1 MFVMTM
7 DQRGSSSGSD
17 RVAGLLDGLNA
28 VGSDHGIVRPFQRT
42 AGDEVQ
48 GVLDRADA
56 VVGIALSA
64 ARSGHWSVGVGV
76 GPVRE
81 PMPQETRAG
90 AGPAFE
96 SAREA
101 VERAKHSPGRV
112 AVTVSP
118 LPALSG
124 GAQSRDQDQ
133 DEYQDEDQTRPPET
147 AEAVEASLQLLAE
160 LEHRR
165 SDEGQDAGR
174 LVDSGL
180 TQREAAEELGI
191 TQQAVSSRLR
201 SGLWHETRRL
211 ASVAARQLEGL
222 DARPPVTRSTQE
234 GVR

>member
-7 DQRGSSSGSD
+7 DQRGSSSGPD
-17 RVAGLLDGLNA
+17 RVADLVDGLNA
-28 VGSDHGIVRPFQRT
+28 EGTDRGIVRPFQRT

-48 GVLDRADA
+48 GLLDRADA

-64 ARSGHWSVGVGV
+64 ARSGHWSVGIGV

-81 PMPQETRAG
+81 PMPRETRAG

-96 SAREA
+96 NAREA

-112 AVTVSP
+112 AVSAPPSVSR
-118 LPALSG
+118 PAEAGVQAG
-124 GAQSRDQDQ
+124 GGDRAGLL
-133 DEYQDEDQTRPPET
+133 
-147 AEAVEASLQLLAE
+147 EAVEASLQLLAE
-160 LEHRR
+160 LEYRR

-174 LVDSGL
+174 LMDAGL
-180 TQREAAEELGI
+180 TQREAAERLGI

-211 ASVAARQLEGL
+211 AAVAAGQLEGL
-222 DARPPVTRSTQE
+222 DARLAVDRSAPG

>member
-7 DQRGSSSGSD
+7 DQRGSTSGPD
-17 RVAGLLDGLNA
+17 RVAGLVDGLNA
-28 VGSDHGIVRPFQRT
+28 EGADRGIVRPFQRT

-48 GVLDRADA
+48 GLLDRADA

-64 ARSGHWSVGVGV
+64 ARSGHWSVGIGV

-96 SAREA
+96 SARGA

-112 AVTVSP
+112 AVSTPPSVSRR
-118 LPALSG
+118 LDA
-124 GAQSRDQDQ
+124 GAQA
-133 DEYQDEDQTRPPET
+133 EDGDR
-147 AEAVEASLQLLAE
+147 AGLLEAVEASLQLLAE
-160 LEHRR
+160 LEYRR

-174 LVDSGL
+174 LVDAGL
-180 TQREAAEELGI
+180 SQREAAEKLGI

-211 ASVAARQLEGL
+211 ASVAAGQLEGL
-222 DARPPVTRSTQE
+222 DARLAADRTAP
-234 GVR
+234 GDVR

>member
-7 DQRGSSSGSD
+7 DQRGSSSGPD
-17 RVAGLLDGLNA
+17 LVAGLIEGLNA
-28 VGSDHGIVRPFQRT
+28 AGPAHGIVRPFQRT

-48 GVLDRADA
+48 GLLDRADA
-56 VVGIALSA
+56 VVGLTLSA
-64 ARSGHWSVGVGV
+64 ARSGHWSVGIGV

-90 AGPAFE
+90 AGLAFE
-96 SAREA
+96 NARDA
-101 VERAKHSPGRV
+101 VGRAKHSPGRV
-112 AVTVSP
+112 AVSAPPAVP
-118 LPALSG
+118 LPG
-124 GAQSRDQDQ
+124 GAGTDDADRM
-133 DEYQDEDQTRPPET
+133 RLL
-147 AEAVEASLQLLAE
+147 EAVEAGLQLLAE
-160 LEHRR
+160 LEYRR

-211 ASVAARQLEGL
+211 ASVAAGQLEGL
-222 DARPPVTRSTQE
+222 DAWLTGRRSGRE
-234 GVR
+234 GAR